1 MKQLSLILS
10 IVAIG
15 LTGVLLY
22 LHLKENSAVKQVTV
36 PAVSTTAAGAGF
48 KIAYFELDSLQNNYQ
63 YFKDALNS
71 LKGKE
76 ESMTAELAS
85 LEKTYQKKIAE
96 WQQKGNSMSQ
106 AESEAANREYQ
117 QMQQNFQARKQ
128 QLDQTMNDQMNES
141 KKKIRERLELYLK
154 EYNKDK
160 NYAYIFS
167 DFPEAIFYKDT
178 IYNITNDLI
187 KGLNESYKKKN

>member
-10 IVAIG
+10 LVAIG
-15 LTGVLLY
+15 LSGTLLY
-22 LHLKENSAVKQVTV
+22 LHFQKAVVVQPVN
-36 PAVSTTAAGAGF
+36 TTTSKAGNEPGF

-63 YFKDALNS
+63 YFKDALNV

-76 ESMTAELAS
+76 EAMNGELAS
-85 LEKTYQKKIAE
+85 LEKSYQKKISE

-117 QMQQNFQARKQ
+117 QMQQNFQSRKQ

-141 KKKIRERLELYLK
+141 RKKIRERLEMYLK

-160 NYAYIFS
+160 TYAYIFS
-167 DFPEAIFYKDT
+167 DFPDIYYRDT
-178 IYNITNDLI
+178 LYNITNELI
-187 KGLNESYKKKN
+187 KGLNEAYKKKN

>member
-10 IVAIG
+10 LVAIG
-15 LTGVLLY
+15 LSGTLLY
-22 LHLKENSAVKQVTV
+22 LHFQKAVVVQ
-36 PAVSTTAAGAGF
+36 PATTTTNKGGNEPGF

-63 YFKDALNS
+63 YFKDALNV

-76 ESMTAELAS
+76 EAMNAELAS
-85 LEKTYQKKIAE
+85 LEKSYQKKISE

-117 QMQQNFQARKQ
+117 QMQQNFQSRKQ

-141 KKKIRERLELYLK
+141 RKKIRERLEMYLK

-160 NYAYIFS
+160 KYAYIFS
-167 DFPEAIFYKDT
+167 DFPDIYYRDT
-178 IYNITNDLI
+178 LYNITNELI
-187 KGLNESYKKKN
+187 KGLNEAYKKKN

>member
-10 IVAIG
+10 LVAIG
-15 LTGVLLY
+15 LSGTLLY
-22 LHLKENSAVKQVTV
+22 LQSKKNVVVQPVNTSNNTGNNEPGL
-36 PAVSTTAAGAGF
+36 

-63 YFKDALNS
+63 YFKDALTV

-76 ESMTAELAS
+76 EAMNAELAS
-85 LEKTYQKKIAE
+85 LEKSYQKKISE

-117 QMQQNFQARKQ
+117 QMQQNFQNRKQ

-141 KKKIRERLELYLK
+141 RKKIRERLEMYLK

-160 NYAYIFS
+160 KYAYIFS
-167 DFPEAIFYKDT
+167 DFPDIYYRDT
-178 IYNITNDLI
+178 LYNITKELV
-187 KGLNESYKKKN
+187 KGLNEAYKKKN

>member
-10 IVAIG
+10 LVAIG
-15 LTGVLLY
+15 LSGTLLY
-22 LHLKENSAVKQVTV
+22 LHFKKSVVLQPVNTV
-36 PAVSTTAAGAGF
+36 SSVVDNVQGF

-63 YFKDALNS
+63 YFKDALNV

-76 ESMTAELAS
+76 EAMNADLAS
-85 LEKTYQKKIAE
+85 LEKSYQKKIAE

-117 QMQQNFQARKQ
+117 QMQQNFQNRKQ
-128 QLDQTMNDQMNES
+128 QLDQAMNDQMNES
-141 KKKIRERLELYLK
+141 RKKIRERLEMYLK

-160 NYAYIFS
+160 KYAYIFS
-167 DFPEAIFYKDT
+167 DFPDIYYRDT
-178 IYNITNDLI
+178 IYNITSELV
-187 KGLNESYKKKN
+187 KGLNEAYKKKN

>member
-1 MKQLSLILS
+1 MKQLSLIIS
-10 IVAIG
+10 IVAAALAG
-15 LTGVLLY
+15 TLLY
-22 LHLKENSAVKQVTV
+22 LRLKETNVVKPVTT
-36 PAVSTTAAGAGF
+36 PAVTAAAGANF

-76 ESMTAELAS
+76 ESMNTELAT

-96 WQQKGNSMSQ
+96 WQQKGTTMSQ

-141 KKKIRERLELYLK
+141 KKKIRERLEMYLK
-154 EYNKDK
+154 EYNRDK

-178 IYNITNDLI
+178 MYNITNDLI
-187 KGLNESYKKKN
+187 KGLNEAYKKKN